1 MGADLE
7 GRRLRPKAGRQLE
20 DMKGRVSIMREV
32 DQDVMRETLLYHDFF
47 MSGARRDLIS
57 GHLPCV
63 AAFEVRYGPRLM
75 QRPFNLNGVGV
86 NCQWFSVLSIGPLEL
101 YLQALMP

>member
-1 MGADLE
+1 MGADPYS
-7 GRRLRPKAGRQLE
+7 RRLRPKAGRQLE
-20 DMKGRVSIMREV
+20 DVKGRVSIMRKV
-32 DQDVMRETLLYHDFF
+32 DQDVMREALMYHDFF

-63 AAFEVRYGPRLM
+63 AAFVVRYGPRLM
-75 QRPFNLNGVGV
+75 QRPFNLGVGV